1 MTGDDAFFLDF
12 LPGAKAIPELSK
24 QLMDQILT
32 LPDRAVTTFHHLLDK
47 IDGYLGRQ
55 HQIAAP
61 VPFLTPPQDP
71 TTLERLQG
79 WIVRNKVLV
88 AVIVLGSGVLVTG
101 VIVQH
106 NAREMGRKRRAKRF
120 ANGQRKEAVG
130 KASLYRANA
139 VITGVTTDPLTRSV
153 ALDLERRG
161 FVVFCAV
168 PPASEQDVEQEGK
181 QDLRALPL
189 DLAEVLLALL

>member
-1 MTGDDAFFLDF
+1 MTADDAFFLDF

-24 QLMDQILT
+24 QVMDQILT
-32 LPDRAVTTFHHLLDK
+32 LPDRATTTFHHLLDK
-47 IDGYLGRQ
+47 IDVYLGRQ
-55 HQIAAP
+55 HQVSAP
-61 VPFLTPPQDP
+61 MPFLTPPQDP

-79 WIVRNKVLV
+79 WIARNRVLL
-88 AVIVLGSGVLVTG
+88 AVIILGSGALVTG
-101 VIVQH
+101 FIVQH
-106 NAREMGRKRRAKRF
+106 NAKEMGRKRRAKRF

-130 KASLYRANA
+130 MSYPSCGLIR

-168 PPASEQDVEQEGK
+168 PPSGEQDVEQEGK
-181 QDLRALPL
+181 HDLRALPL
-189 DLAEVLLALL
+189 DLAEVLASS